1 MNEPS
6 YKKVSVSAQNVNAK
20 GHQSG
25 YRSRNSTWTSFEF
38 QSDTMA
44 RVPETAASWTVALET
59 VDPVHELA
67 DGKLKLQHCPQLA
80 KNYKSV

>member
-1 MNEPS
+1 
-6 YKKVSVSAQNVNAK
+6 
-20 GHQSG
+20 
-25 YRSRNSTWTSFEF
+25 
-38 QSDTMA
+38 MA